1 MLGAPVLRLLRLL
14 DPNLASNERL
24 CRLLISVRGEA
35 ALLAD
40 PLIRGQLIEL
50 LRPDEARHLAGI
62 LGLTGGDPYAALR
75 TMLVRRGAAREQA
88 LFDCFALTPPAPEVQ
103 AEAPALYHAPAAL
116 PLFHHQR
123 IAARKVNAALANA
136 PRRVLLH
143 MPTGAG
149 KTRTA
154 MQIIA
159 EHLRATE
166 PALVIWL
173 AYNDEL
179 CEQAAAE
186 FTQTWHHQGNR
197 ELPVAFGL
205 GALRRRAARWC
216 TTQPRPAGP

>member
-14 DPNLASNERL
+14 DPNLASNDRL
-24 CRLLISVRGEA
+24 CRLLISVRGET

-50 LRPDEARHLAGI
+50 LRPNEARHLAGI

-75 TMLVRRGAAREQA
+75 SMQIRRGAAREQA

-159 EHLRATE
+159 
-166 PALVIWL
+166 
-173 AYNDEL
+173 
-179 CEQAAAE
+179 
-186 FTQTWHHQGNR
+186 
-197 ELPVAFGL
+197 
-205 GALRRRAARWC
+205 
-216 TTQPRPAGP
+216 